1 MYKLRRHIKHA
12 NELVLHQTE
21 TSTNPSMT
29 RNSRSKGGAASAT
42 LMRISKCSFF
52 RHGRRRVLP
61 ARLLLTLWPEG
72 RFRDSALCARAT
84 HPLSASQTL
93 GTLPARLQGK
103 PQRVDVAPA
112 AISRSSGGR
121 SVGRS
126 QQAAGNQPIMGNGRT
141 AAGGTPWPSLFISSV
156 GLGGTR
162 ERRECDLARDISARL

>member
-1 MYKLRRHIKHA
+1 
-12 NELVLHQTE
+12 
-21 TSTNPSMT
+21 
-29 RNSRSKGGAASAT
+29 
-42 LMRISKCSFF
+42 MRISKCSFF

-61 ARLLLTLWPEG
+61 ARLLLTLYPEG

-121 SVGRS
+121 PGLGRS
-126 QQAAGNQPIMGNGRT
+126 QQAAGNQPIMGNGRTT

-162 ERRECDLARDISARL
+162 ERRECDLARDTSDRLRDGGKQGHFGGVSPTLN